1 MVRRTTQK
9 KAGSVSVNFKGVEIG
24 GQKRIPEANYL
35 MRVAELT
42 QEEGDKG
49 DYLKWVFKV
58 DEGKHKGAT
67 FYVNTS
73 LTPQSLWK
81 LGALLQALGH
91 EVPDDELDLDLDDYI
106 DETLMGV
113 VADEVYEGKKRSRM
127 VDFYSA
133 DDADAEGDEPE
144 EKPAKESSRKAKDE
158 DEEDEKPARKSRRR
172 SKDED
177 DDEEEAPKSKRG
189 AKKSKFSPIA
199 SDDVQEM
206 DEDELQ
212 DVIDRSGVDVD
223 LDDYSTLRKKRAAVI
238 DALEAADLI
247 DDDGEEETEEDD
259 RPTRGKKKPAA
270 KDEEDD
276 EPEEDSAAA
285 RRKARRAARKSR
297 G

>member
-1 MVRRTTQK
+1 MVRRTSKK

-24 GQKRIPEANYL
+24 GQKRIPEDDYL
-35 MRVAELT
+35 MRVVEIT
-42 QEEGDKG
+42 QEEGDKA

-58 DEGKHKGAT
+58 DDGKYKGAT

-73 LTPQSLWK
+73 LAPQALWK

-91 EVPDDELDLDLDDYI
+91 EVPDDEMDLDFEDYI

-113 VADEVYEGKKRSRM
+113 VADEIYEGKKRSRM
-127 VDFYSA
+127 VDFYA
-133 DDADAEGDEPE
+133 VDEEDAEDEPE
-144 EKPAKESSRKAKDE
+144 EKPKRGRKAKDE
-158 DEEDEKPARKSRRR
+158 DEEEDEKPARKSRRR
-172 SKDED
+172 AKDED
-177 DDEEEAPKSKRG
+177 EEEEAPKKRG
-189 AKKSKFSPIA
+189 SSGKSKFEPIA

-212 DVIDRSGVDVD
+212 DVIDRSGVEVD

-247 DDDGEEETEEDD
+247 DDDGGEEEPEEDD

-270 KDEEDD
+270 KDEED

-285 RRKARRAARKSR
+285 RRKARRAARRSR